1 MCGIAG
7 EARFDGGVSEAP
19 LEAMSLGIRHRGPDD
34 EGLWLENNR
43 NCGFSFR
50 RLSIIDLSP
59 LGHQP
64 MVDPETSNVIIY
76 NGEIYNFQKLRRECE
91 QAGARFRSLSDTE
104 VILALYRRF
113 GPDCV
118 KQLRGMFALAIWDA
132 RKSELFLARDRFGK
146 KPLNYALTKSGL
158 VFCSEIGPLSQH
170 PAVGREHDADALELY
185 LQLLVVPA
193 PWTIYRNIRKLPPAH
208 WAIYSRAG
216 LRTEKYWD
224 LDYTKKIRLTDA
236 EALEGFEER
245 FAEAVR
251 LRMIADV
258 PLGALLSGGVDSS
271 AVVAQMAKC
280 STTPVRT
287 FSVGFEEESFN
298 ELPYAAKAARICGSD
313 HHEQI
318 VTSDVEQLLPVIV
331 RHYGEPFADPSAIPS
346 FLVCESARENVT
358 VVLNGD
364 GGDELLGGYPR
375 YRLSSTTLFAS
386 RLLGKIVPAESLLPA
401 AVNFS
406 GGADFFDRAK
416 SRLTREFVHPEFGS
430 LMNYRG
436 NWHDNARRDL
446 LLGGGDDGLLPDWRR
461 RWLGA
466 ARARAGNPV
475 DRMLY
480 FDNHTYLPDD
490 YLVKMDIASMHCG
503 LEARSPLL
511 DHELAEFCAS
521 LPLNMKLRHGTGK
534 YLLKQLA
541 AKTFGKAFVNRTKQ
555 GFGIPLT
562 KWLSGALNAQMTD
575 VLSDRRLMEPFDPAE
590 IARAAGEFRAG
601 RTDNTSRL
609 WALFMYGLWR
619 DSAGHAPHF
628 GLAPSRRAEVRVES
642 VEP

>member
-7 EARFDGGVSEAP
+7 EARFDGGVTEAP
-19 LEAMSLGIRHRGPDD
+19 LDAMSLGIAHRGPDD
-34 EGLWLENNR
+34 EGLWIEENR
-43 NCGFSFR
+43 NCGFSYR

-64 MVDPETSNVIIY
+64 MVDPETGNVIAY

-91 QAGARFRSLSDTE
+91 QAGAQFRSRSDTE

-113 GPDCV
+113 GPECV
-118 KQLRGMFALAIWDA
+118 KRLRGMFALAIWDA

-146 KPLNYALTKSGL
+146 KPLNYALTKNGL
-158 VFCSEIGPLSQH
+158 VFCSEIGLLSQH
-170 PAVGREHDADALELY
+170 PAVCRDHDAEALELY

-208 WAIYSRAG
+208 WAVFSRAG
-216 LRTEKYWD
+216 LRVEKYWD
-224 LDYTKKIRLTDA
+224 LDYTKKTRLTDA

-271 AVVAQMAKC
+271 AVVAQMAKH
-280 STTPVRT
+280 SNTPVRT

-298 ELPYAAKAARICGSD
+298 ELPYAEEAARICGTD

-318 VTSDVEQLLPVIV
+318 VTSDVQQLLPVIV

-346 FLVCESARENVT
+346 FLVCEAARESVT

-386 RLLGKIVPAESLLPA
+386 RLLGKFLPAGLLLPA

-406 GGADFFDRAK
+406 GGADFLDRAI

-436 NWHDNARRDL
+436 NWHDNARHDL
-446 LLGGGDDGLLPDWRR
+446 LMGGGKSGLLPDWRR
-461 RWLGA
+461 RWLDA
-466 ARARAGNPV
+466 ARRRAGNPV

-521 LPLNMKLRHGTGK
+521 LPLRMKVRRGTGK

-541 AKTFGKAFVNRTKQ
+541 AKTFGNAFVNRTKQ

-562 KWLSGALNAQMTD
+562 KWLGGALNAQMTD
-575 VLSDRRLMEPFDPAE
+575 VLSDRRLMEPFDPVE
-590 IARAAGEFRAG
+590 IARVAGEFRSG
-601 RTDNTSRL
+601 RTDHTSRL

-619 DSAGHAPHF
+619 DSAGHTPRMESPCARSAA
-628 GLAPSRRAEVRVES
+628 APSERVLQ
-642 VEP
+642 